1 MWASFKPVPSRQM
14 PELPAAVTV
23 SLPLRSLAAT
33 GALATWVAARA
44 GIRDVIALSG
54 GLGAGKTEFAR
65 AFIHARPGG
74 GKFDEVPSP
83 TFTLVQVYD
92 LAPPVW
98 HFDLY
103 RLTRAEEAWELGLE

>member
-1 MWASFKPVPSRQM
+1 MRASTEPVPSRQM
-14 PELPAAVTV
+14 PESPAAITV
-23 SLPLRSLAAT
+23 SLPLKSLAAT
-33 GALATWVAARA
+33 GALAAWVAGCARVT
-44 GIRDVIALSG
+44 DVIALSG

-74 GKFDEVPSP
+74 EIFGEVPSP

-92 LAPPVW
+92 LAPPIW

-103 RLTRAEEAWELGLE
+103 RLTRAE